1 MKENDMA
8 ELTFANHI
16 TMKELNPHNFALKN
30 TYISNLISTALN
42 VIPILN
48 EVIGVEHIKI
58 TRGFISNMYLRD
70 RIKVPDWKMQNM
82 LKHTEGLALEFTW
95 KDFEF
100 SDALLAAKE
109 VKLSLQLKNEEVMIA
124 IDTKRKRLHI
134 ILEPITPGIFEETG
148 INYKLI

>member
-109 VKLSLQLKNEEVMIA
+109 VKLSLQLKKCRIV
-124 IDTKRKRLHI
+124 TGKHI
-134 ILEPITPGIFEETG
+134 RNKKIGRAHV
-148 INYKLI
+148 